1 VCSVTGVAGPSV
13 YLTAADLCERYH
25 CSRMSVY
32 RQIKQHHFPKSLKFG
47 DGVDFRWRRAD
58 VDACEEIFVTRPAS

>member
-1 VCSVTGVAGPSV
+1 
-13 YLTAADLCERYH
+13 
-25 CSRMSVY
+25 MSVY